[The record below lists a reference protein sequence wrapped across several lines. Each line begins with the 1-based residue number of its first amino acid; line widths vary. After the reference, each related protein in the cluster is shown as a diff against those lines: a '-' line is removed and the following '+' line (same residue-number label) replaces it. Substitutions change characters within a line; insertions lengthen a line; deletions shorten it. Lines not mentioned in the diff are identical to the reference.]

1 MKIFGINAFYTG
13 LKNTTGQKD
22 KPSPLNSLYIHPAS
36 HNLIS
41 ADTFTKTSPEISF
54 GANLITSQSKFKR
67 LVRTRTMHC
76 IYCNKVLVD
85 EEELNRLE
93 KGGVFSEPI
102 DSFINKTKKYYTS
115 MHEAHRK
122 VYKMISKYAQQSP
135 QTTLE
140 QVMLTLYPRA
150 MRNLRK
156 SQKPLFDKLY
166 NSAKNLPPEYKERFD
181 AFMKIQEYK
190 LKDKPFINEFSAK
203 EFNYNLYNMCKTVGN
218 DRLKNIMISKAG
230 YLTHPTFKN
239 KDEEIPEKLLFKIY
253 DINTKYKNSVK
264 AFLKEVPPAKD
275 SIMLQIIYAIR
286 LAGQKLSRNDIIELC
301 DRAVNEIIGLPV
313 KVPFSNKTFRYDLNE
328 ALDGLPDE
336 ALKRKMLN
344 ITKDLP
350 TSMEN
355 PYSFIAK
362 HAGASSEKIGHN
374 LLFPSTVT
382 IEHLKT
388 KYDNG
393 QNVIGNYALSCA
405 FDNNFVRSNR
415 NMNVVLN
422 HYNPRNPQKYFN
434 EIFQV
439 VKEGLLS
446 VEDALE
452 QVATFQEQSGRKI
465 DTSALNS
472 IIKPQVKVKPKK
484 KQRKY

>member
-1 MKIFGINAFYTG
+1 MRIFGISAFYTG
-13 LKNTTGQKD
+13 LRNNTEQKY
-22 KPSPLNSLYIHPAS
+22 KTSPLNRSFLHSPLDITK
-36 HNLIS
+36 
-41 ADTFTKTSPEISF
+41 DTFTKSDVSF

-85 EEELNRLE
+85 EDELNRLE
-93 KGGVFSEPI
+93 KSGVFAEPI
-102 DSFINKTKKYYTS
+102 SSFISKTKKYYPS
-115 MHEAHRK
+115 MHNAHRK
-122 VYKMISKYAQQSP
+122 VYRMLSKYAQQSP

-140 QVMLTLYPRA
+140 QVMLTLYPGALRS
-150 MRNLRK
+150 LRK

-166 NSAKNLPPEYKERFD
+166 NCSKNLPPEYKERFD
-181 AFMKIQEYK
+181 AFMKLQECK

-230 YLTHPTFKN
+230 YLTHPAFKN
-239 KDEEIPEKLLFKIY
+239 KNEEIPEKLLYKIY
-253 DINTKYKNSVK
+253 DINIKHNHGSNDP
-264 AFLKEVPPAKD
+264 LKEVPPTKEA
-275 SIMLQIIYAIR
+275 ILLQVIYAIR

-301 DRAVNEIIGLPV
+301 DRAVNEILGIPV

-374 LLFPSTVT
+374 LLFPSIVT
-382 IEHLKT
+382 IEHMKT

-393 QNVIGNYALSCA
+393 KNIIGNYALSCA
-405 FDNNFVRSNR
+405 FDNNFARSNH

-422 HYNPRNPQKYFN
+422 HYNPNNPQKYFN

-439 VKEGLLS
+439 VKDGLLS
-446 VEDALE
+446 VEDALQ
-452 QVATFQEQSGRKI
+452 QVATFEEQSGRKI
-465 DTSALNS
+465 NTSALDGL
-472 IIKPQVKVKPKK
+472 VKTSVKTKK
-484 KQRKY
+484 RHHKY